1 LPELRQPAPGLSVLT
16 SEQEAL
22 MKALT
27 PCLLAASI
35 AVAAPCAFAK
45 TVKTDGTD
53 DQRVTEGV
61 SGPVDAAPH
70 NNKTVERDKSV
81 TIADKDKG
89 KKAKAKPQHLPPP
102 PLHDPN

>member
-1 LPELRQPAPGLSVLT
+1 
-16 SEQEAL
+16 
-22 MKALT
+22 MKVLT

-61 SGPVDAAPH
+61 SGPVEAAKPSKDTAKAH
-70 NNKTVERDKSV
+70 ADSSKPVEMADKS
-81 TIADKDKG
+81 
-89 KKAKAKPQHLPPP
+89 KAKAKPQHAPTP